1 MKKKNNW
8 VLSLLLGIGLFN
20 IDVVAFAD
28 NPLAQSILERIM
40 NEKPI
45 IENGKVVLP
54 DSPDKKYRV
63 VIGGSSNESVITTE
77 GIVYSPLE
85 TMDVH
90 LLYKVINKRNK
101 ADVAM
106 SSDKDVVVTVS
117 GKFTQEFEDNA
128 KPNVVPGIREWKG
141 KSGKAVLSD
150 YSRIVIE
157 DASLLKTGEQIKY
170 YFQKMLDRP
179 IEVSIGIP
187 TTGDFYFSISDR
199 KDLGKEGYSIDIDD
213 IVSVEANTLL
223 GALYAGVT
231 LTQIL
236 SQDPEF
242 DELPKGYIRD
252 YPSYEVRGCML
263 DVARFYMPLDYLEEV
278 TKYMAYFKIN
288 QIQVHIND
296 DGGEQNESFRVESK
310 KFPAINTGLN
320 PNEVYGQEA
329 YRQYQKNMVSFGV
342 DVITEIDT
350 PAHCRFVRLY
360 NPSFMLDDSH
370 IDLKNEDAVAFMQQL
385 YNEFLDGE
393 NPVFQSENFH
403 IGADEYHRDPVH
415 GEDFMKYLNKM
426 IKYINDKGLQPR
438 MWASLGG
445 GGLNGKTPVNP
456 DVISNYWAYS
466 WADFPKMIADGFK
479 CVNTSTDIYVVPGL
493 TTAYADYL
501 DLKSIYETWDAT
513 ILSGGFTKLSE
524 AHPLLLGC
532 QSAIW
537 YDRKVGMS
545 EFDYFDRLKDQIM
558 LISEKGWYG
567 RKRQGQ
573 TGENFLARIN
583 SFVHSVPGVNPS
595 RKVFSKTDV
604 VASYGFN
611 INEDALV
618 KDGSGNGYHA
628 VLDGVDNADGVL
640 KLNGKGSLHLPFK
653 EIGFPYTVSMDLFM
667 DSTTL
672 EKAILFDGKAGR
684 LYLNFDGKGN
694 IGYERK
700 GYQYLLEY
708 KVKPG
713 KWQNIKF
720 CCDNRTM
727 NLYIDGVLVAKAR
740 YVEDAATVPDS
751 STFVLPTETIGSGL
765 VGKIDNLSI
774 YNKLF

>member
-1 MKKKNNW
+1 MKKKNKW
-8 VLSLLLGIGLFN
+8 VLNLLLGIGLFN
-20 IDVVAFAD
+20 IDSVAYAD
-28 NPLAQSILERIM
+28 NPVAQSILERVM
-40 NEKPI
+40 SEKPI
-45 IENGKVVLP
+45 VENGKVILP
-54 DSPDKKYRV
+54 VSPDKKYKV

-77 GIVYSPLE
+77 GTVYSPLE

-90 LLYKVINKRNK
+90 LLYKVINKKNK
-101 ADVAM
+101 ADIAM
-106 SSDKDVVVTVS
+106 SPDKDVVLTIP
-117 GKFTQEFEDNA
+117 GKYTHNFEDNA

-141 KSGKAVLSD
+141 KSGNAVLSGR
-150 YSRIVIE
+150 SRIVIE
-157 DASLLKTGEQIKY
+157 DASLLKTGEQIQY

-179 IEVSIGIP
+179 IEMSIGIP
-187 TTGDFYFSISDR
+187 TKGDLYFSISDR
-199 KDLGKEGYSIDIDD
+199 RDLGKEGYSIDIDD
-213 IVSVEANTLL
+213 VINIEVSTKL

-236 SQDPEF
+236 SQDPGF

-252 YPSYEVRGCML
+252 YPAYEVRGCML

-296 DGGEQNESFRVESK
+296 DGGEQHESFRVESK
-310 KFPAINTGLN
+310 KYPVINTGLN
-320 PNEVYGQEA
+320 PDEVYGQED
-329 YRQYQKNMVSFGV
+329 YRQYQKNMVAFGV

-360 NPSFMLDDSH
+360 NPSLMLDDSH
-370 IDLKNEDAVAFMQQL
+370 INLKNEEAVTFMQQL
-385 YNEFLDGE
+385 YDEFLDGKD
-393 NPVFQSENFH
+393 PVFQSNNFH

-445 GGLNGKTPVNP
+445 GGLNGKTPIVP

-466 WADFPKMIADGFK
+466 WADFRKMIADGFK
-479 CVNTSTDIYVVPGL
+479 CINTSTDIYVVPGL

-501 DLKSIYETWDAT
+501 DLKNMYETWDAT
-513 ILSGGFTKLSE
+513 VLSGGFTIPSE

-567 RKRQGQ
+567 RRKQSQ
-573 TGENFLARIN
+573 TGEDFLARI
-583 SFVHSVPGVNPS
+583 SHLAHKVPGVNPS
-595 RKVFSKTDV
+595 RKVSSKTDI
-604 VASYGFN
+604 VASYDFN
-611 INEDALV
+611 ISKDALV
-618 KDGSGNGYHA
+618 KDGSGNEYHA
-628 VLDGVDNADGVL
+628 TLDGVDVSDGIL
-640 KLNGKGSLHLPFK
+640 NMNGKGSLHLPFK
-653 EIGFPYTVSMDLFM
+653 EIGFPYTVSMDLYL
-667 DSTTL
+667 DSTIS
-672 EKAILFDGKAGR
+672 EKAILFDGKVGR
-684 LYLNFDGKGN
+684 LYLNYDGKGS

-700 GYQYLLEY
+700 GYQYILDY
-708 KVKPG
+708 KVMPG
-713 KWQNIKF
+713 KWQNLKF
-720 CCDNRTM
+720 CCDNRAM
-727 NLYIDGVLVAKAR
+727 NLYVDGVLVVKAR
-740 YVEDAATVPDS
+740 YMDDKKTVPDS
-751 STFVLPTETIGSGL
+751 STLTLPTGAIGTG
-765 VGKIDNLSI
+765 VIGKMDNLRI
-774 YNKLF
+774 FNRLF